1 MFEQIF
7 DQYRT
12 AVESSFEMQQ
22 ELYRQWMNGLP
33 IKPPD
38 LGSGTDSG
46 AVKEQIRSY
55 QERWSRTLAET
66 LEEHRKVLNQQYEQ
80 GIDAISSAFRA
91 TEAQTPE
98 EFWRLTQEFW
108 RKSIDSFKA
117 AFQTQTKYV
126 QNLANM
132 WLDLFTK
139 GKA

>member
-7 DQYRT
+7 DQYRK

-38 LGSGTDSG
+38 LGSGIEPG

-66 LEEHRKVLNQQYEQ
+66 LEEHRKLLNQQYEQ
-80 GIDAISSAFRA
+80 GIDAISSAFRHHRGQDA
-91 TEAQTPE
+91 RGILAVDPGILAQE
-98 EFWRLTQEFW
+98 HRL
-108 RKSIDSFKA
+108 
-117 AFQTQTKYV
+117 V
-126 QNLANM
+126 QN
-132 WLDLFTK
+132 DLSVAVQVRAK
-139 GKA
+139 PGQHVA